1 VDGQTTKGSSVTAEN
16 GAEVQA
22 QKVEPREDAAK
33 EPEDTPSAKHDETA
47 ESTPAVEEPAV
58 VKDEP
63 APGAVEATFTIVE
76 PLTSTIPEPTKAGA
90 NDAEP
95 ETSSTD
101 KKSKKKKKKAKA
113 VAETNEEDAVV
124 VEEKSEEPARKEP
137 EQEQGSVAVLVNET
151 PKAAMQEDLT
161 DTKEE
166 PREPSNGKDFGL
178 AETAM
183 SAENLPEPKATSAKN
198 LPGPKVEN
206 PISSK
211 ALVAAQDRIAA
222 LETEISALAHTQGQ
236 VTSLEETNAAHSS
249 RIAELESQ
257 LARLDEL
264 EHLASERE
272 REVSTLRRRLEEE
285 VERAGDEAEQMRH
298 ERDEEV
304 HRLEREVEE
313 RLERQR
319 ERERGLEMEVNR
331 LKQVRSSRLPACW
344 LLTPGDRKITRPL
357 PQRKIARPN

>member
-1 VDGQTTKGSSVTAEN
+1 MNGETTKGSSKPTEN
-16 GAEVQA
+16 GAEGQ
-22 QKVEPREDAAK
+22 VEKAEPLKDAAT
-33 EPEDTPSAKHDETA
+33 EPEDTPSTKHDEKA
-47 ESTPAVEEPAV
+47 ESTPATESLAD

-63 APGAVEATFTIVE
+63 AAGAVEATVTIAE
-76 PLTSTIPEPTKAGA
+76 PSTSTVPEPTKAAA

-113 VAETNEEDAVV
+113 TAETNEEDATVA
-124 VEEKSEEPARKEP
+124 EKSEDSASNEP
-137 EQEQGSVAVLVNET
+137 ERKQGIVEKLVDET
-151 PKAAMQEDLT
+151 PETAVQEEHSDAK
-161 DTKEE
+161 DK
-166 PREPSNGKDFGL
+166 PRASNGKDSGL

-222 LETEISALAHTQGQ
+222 LETEISALARTQGQ

-319 ERERGLEMEVNR
+319 ERERGLEIEVNR
-331 LKQVRSSRLPACW
+331 LKQVRSSRLPACR

-357 PQRKIARPN
+357 PQRKIPKQS